1 MIIVEMKGRRSILP
15 VIHVSALLVIGTLF
29 SQCEGNRTVQRSTT
43 LAQET
48 VPADSTENDLTFD
61 TAWADSIS
69 AITGIGYGPYFYD
82 PSWSLAYSESGKT
95 LLYYP
100 RDSAATHFSIPET
113 VQVID
118 ERAFQCNKHLVEI
131 FIPKNVQEIG
141 VCSFYGCEE
150 LREVTIEGPVTSI
163 PWRAFDGC
171 QKLRTVDLPAFV
183 QSIGGLS
190 FASCGSL
197 RTFIVRNPEPPH
209 FEFEDDPE
217 DFETMGAFFDTD
229 LHRCTLF
236 VPEGSVEA
244 YRQAPG
250 WKLFKQIQMI

>member
-15 VIHVSALLVIGTLF
+15 VLHVSALLVIGTLF

-82 PSWSLAYSESGKT
+82 PSWPLAYSESGKT

-131 FIPKNVQEIG
+131 ALPKNVKEIG

-171 QKLRTVDLPAFV
+171 LKLREVDIPASV

-197 RTFIVRNPEPPH
+197 RTIIVRNPEPPH

-250 WKLFKQIQMI
+250 WKLFKQIKLI